1 MHFLDAGCG
10 HGKVKTEDIFNWV
23 KKVEVVSLGRR
34 RNSLRITWQAAAAFS
49 RISSLSFPQALY
61 LHPPDSV
68 QGDEARPAL
77 RAA

>member
-34 RNSLRITWQAAAAFS
+34 RNSLAKELFEDHLAG
-49 RISSLSFPQALY
+49 SSGFFEDFKSFFPPGAL
-61 LHPPDSV
+61 LTPP
-68 QGDEARPAL
+68 
-77 RAA
+77 

>member
-34 RNSLRITWQAAAAFS
+34 RNSLAKELFEDH
-49 RISSLSFPQALY
+49 L
-61 LHPPDSV
+61 
-68 QGDEARPAL
+68 
-77 RAA
+77 